1 MLVAFNQRPAV
12 ASVPPVLGEL
22 GLSLTAQSLLVTIP
36 VLCFGLGALAGP
48 RVRRALG
55 EEWAIF
61 VLVAVLTAAIAARAV
76 LLGRSLFPTTIV
88 IGLAIALLNVL
99 MPSFIKRRFPER
111 PGAMMSAY
119 VASATLGPALAA
131 GLTVPVYIAAGDS
144 VSAALGVWALPALA
158 ALVAWAPQLR
168 ETRTFVAVNG
178 SLEGNGGAAGSDGGA
193 GGPSVGGP
201 GAQGTSAEP
210 AVRVWRLPLAWQV
223 MVYMGIGSLVFYGPL
238 SWLPQI
244 YQSRGVDP
252 ETAGYLLLAMSFVG
266 MIGSTVSPLIGGR
279 RRDQRSTV
287 VISAVVTLVGFLGVL
302 FGPHGVAFMWVVILG
317 LGQGAQFGLALLM
330 IVVRSADGN
339 VAARLSSMANA
350 GGYLIAAAG
359 PFVMGILHS
368 ATGGWSIPILFLIM
382 ANLFGLAMGYGA
394 ARNRVIRG

>member
-1 MLVAFNQRPAV
+1 MALAVGGVLLVAFNQRPAV

-36 VLCFGLGALAGP
+36 VLCFGVGALAGP
-48 RVRRALG
+48 RIRRALG

-61 VLVAVLTAAIAARAV
+61 LLVAVLMSAIALRAV
-76 LLGRSLFPTTIV
+76 FLGWSLFPTTVV
-88 IGLAIALLNVL
+88 IGLSIAVLNVL

-131 GLTVPVYIAAGDS
+131 GLTVPVYEAAGDS
-144 VSAALGVWALPALA
+144 VSIALGVWALPALV
-158 ALVAWAPQLR
+158 ALVAWVPQLR
-168 ETRTFVAVNG
+168 KSAGT
-178 SLEGNGGAAGSDGGA
+178 GAATYGAERAVTGDSGGGREAPRGSGA
-193 GGPSVGGP
+193 
-201 GAQGTSAEP
+201 
-210 AVRVWRLPLAWQV
+210 RVWRLPLAWQV

-252 ETAGYLLLAMSFVG
+252 ATAGYLLLAMSFVG
-266 MIGSTVSPLIGGR
+266 MIGSTLSPLIGGR
-279 RRDQRSTV
+279 RRDQRSA
-287 VISAVVTLVGFLGVL
+287 VIVSAVVTLVGFSGLL
-302 FGPHGVAFMWVVILG
+302 AGPDRVAFLWVVILG
-317 LGQGAQFGLALLM
+317 IGQGAQFGLALLM

-339 VAARLSSMANA
+339 VAARLSSMAQS

-359 PFVMGILHS
+359 PFVMGILHT
-368 ATGGWSIPILFLIM
+368 ATGDWSIPIIFLIL
-382 ANLFGLAMGYGA
+382 ANLFGLAMGYQA
-394 ARNRVIRG
+394 ARDRVIRD